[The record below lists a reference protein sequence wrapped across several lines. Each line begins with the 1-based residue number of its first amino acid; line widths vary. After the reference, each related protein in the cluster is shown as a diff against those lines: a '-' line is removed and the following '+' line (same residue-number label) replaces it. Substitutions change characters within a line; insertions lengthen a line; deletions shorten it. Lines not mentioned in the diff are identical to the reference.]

1 MTQPPAGRD
10 AALVVAKNSIRKKPF
25 FAEAVENHLC
35 AGIGD
40 AENEGSGEA
49 PLFDLVVDR
58 PEDLCDLRT
67 VPEISKPVV

>member
-1 MTQPPAGRD
+1 
-10 AALVVAKNSIRKKPF
+10 
-25 FAEAVENHLC
+25 VENHLC

-49 PLFDLVVDR
+49 PIFDLVVDH
-58 PEDLCDLRT
+58 PGTLCDPGT